1 MFFKNKLERLL
12 ERICVIV
19 LCVITA
25 VMAIPVKSM
34 TAAGPASVVLEI
46 LHEEDTVNVKFE
58 MVSNPGIAGM
68 SFKLCYDSSLLSI
81 VSVDETLD
89 SFKSSIINPDGDG
102 FVGYAYAQAKDCKDT
117 GTVFSIT
124 FKINREN
131 EKELTYESVYID
143 EFDTCDSNLE
153 DVNTDI
159 KVQFS
164 DKNAQ
169 NIQNKQNL
177 QNTPEEQAGVKGQ
190 SDSINKSDSMDK
202 SDSKNNETLKDTNS
216 DGGKNENISKD
227 INGTEENSVSLIE
240 VNSSDTVKS
249 TNIVIVIVIAGFLSL
264 CLIATTVLVSTGN
277 AFASDANV
285 GELAVT
291 SAQGSEGDTVKVT
304 VSYNNNQGTSG
315 FEFRMYYDPDVLELV
330 KTTLSED
337 VFIEDVVILG
347 DKNANEKM
355 TNFVSYAVAMAKE
368 NKKSGELYT
377 VEFKIKDGVAIGK
390 HTAVTES

>member
-25 VMAIPVKSM
+25 VMAIPVKSV
-34 TAAGPASVVLEI
+34 TAAGSASVVLEI
-46 LHEEDTVNVKFE
+46 LHEGDTVNVRLE

-159 KVQFS
+159 KVQFL

-202 SDSKNNETLKDTNS
+202 SDSKN
-216 DGGKNENISKD
+216 

-249 TNIVIVIVIAGFLSL
+249 TNVIIVIVIA
-264 CLIATTVLVSTGN
+264 V
-277 AFASDANV
+277 
-285 GELAVT
+285 
-291 SAQGSEGDTVKVT
+291 
-304 VSYNNNQGTSG
+304 
-315 FEFRMYYDPDVLELV
+315 
-330 KTTLSED
+330 
-337 VFIEDVVILG
+337 VVI
-347 DKNANEKM
+347 AI
-355 TNFVSYAVAMAKE
+355 MALLLLIK
-368 NKKSGELYT
+368 KKSGKT
-377 VEFKIKDGVAIGK
+377 GGVK
-390 HTAVTES
+390 K

>member
-25 VMAIPVKSM
+25 VMAIPVKSV

-46 LHEEDTVNVKFE
+46 LHEGDTVNVKLE

-169 NIQNKQNL
+169 NIQNKQNI

-202 SDSKNNETLKDTNS
+202 SDSKN
-216 DGGKNENISKD
+216 

-249 TNIVIVIVIAGFLSL
+249 TNVIIVNVIA
-264 CLIATTVLVSTGN
+264 V
-277 AFASDANV
+277 
-285 GELAVT
+285 
-291 SAQGSEGDTVKVT
+291 
-304 VSYNNNQGTSG
+304 
-315 FEFRMYYDPDVLELV
+315 
-330 KTTLSED
+330 
-337 VFIEDVVILG
+337 VVI
-347 DKNANEKM
+347 AI
-355 TNFVSYAVAMAKE
+355 VALLLLIK
-368 NKKSGELYT
+368 KKSG
-377 VEFKIKDGVAIGK
+377 KNRR
-390 HTAVTES
+390 S

>member
-1 MFFKNKLERLL
+1 
-12 ERICVIV
+12 
-19 LCVITA
+19 
-25 VMAIPVKSM
+25 
-34 TAAGPASVVLEI
+34 
-46 LHEEDTVNVKFE
+46 

-143 EFDTCDSNLE
+143 EFDACDLE

-202 SDSKNNETLKDTNS
+202 SDSKN
-216 DGGKNENISKD
+216 
-227 INGTEENSVSLIE
+227 INGTEENLGSLTE

-249 TNIVIVIVIAGFLSL
+249 TNVIIVNVIA
-264 CLIATTVLVSTGN
+264 V
-277 AFASDANV
+277 
-285 GELAVT
+285 
-291 SAQGSEGDTVKVT
+291 
-304 VSYNNNQGTSG
+304 
-315 FEFRMYYDPDVLELV
+315 
-330 KTTLSED
+330 
-337 VFIEDVVILG
+337 VVI
-347 DKNANEKM
+347 AI
-355 TNFVSYAVAMAKE
+355 VALLLLIK
-368 NKKSGELYT
+368 KKSG
-377 VEFKIKDGVAIGK
+377 KNRR
-390 HTAVTES
+390 S

>member
-1 MFFKNKLERLL
+1 MFLKNKLERLL

-25 VMAIPVKSM
+25 VMAIPVKSV
-34 TAAGPASVVLEI
+34 TAAGSASVVLEI

-102 FVGYAYAQAKDCKDT
+102 FVGYAYAQAKNCKDT

-143 EFDTCDSNLE
+143 EFDACDSNLE

-159 KVQFS
+159 KVQFL

-202 SDSKNNETLKDTNS
+202 SDSKN
-216 DGGKNENISKD
+216 

-249 TNIVIVIVIAGFLSL
+249 TNVIIVIVIA
-264 CLIATTVLVSTGN
+264 V
-277 AFASDANV
+277 
-285 GELAVT
+285 
-291 SAQGSEGDTVKVT
+291 
-304 VSYNNNQGTSG
+304 
-315 FEFRMYYDPDVLELV
+315 
-330 KTTLSED
+330 
-337 VFIEDVVILG
+337 VVI
-347 DKNANEKM
+347 AI
-355 TNFVSYAVAMAKE
+355 VALLLLIK
-368 NKKSGELYT
+368 KKSGKT
-377 VEFKIKDGVAIGK
+377 GGVK
-390 HTAVTES
+390 K

>member
-1 MFFKNKLERLL
+1 
-12 ERICVIV
+12 
-19 LCVITA
+19 
-25 VMAIPVKSM
+25 
-34 TAAGPASVVLEI
+34 
-46 LHEEDTVNVKFE
+46 
-58 MVSNPGIAGM
+58 MVSNPGI
-68 SFKLCYDSSLLSI
+68 
-81 VSVDETLD
+81 
-89 SFKSSIINPDGDG
+89 
-102 FVGYAYAQAKDCKDT
+102 VGYAYAQAKDCKDA

-202 SDSKNNETLKDTNS
+202 SDSKNNETLKDMNS
-216 DGGKNENISKD
+216 NSGKHESISED

-240 VNSSDTVKS
+240 VNSDTVKS
-249 TNIVIVIVIAGFLSL
+249 TNIVIVIAAFLSL
-264 CLIATTVLVSTGN
+264 CLIATTVIVSIGN
-277 AFASDANV
+277 AFAGDANV
-285 GELAVT
+285 GELTVT
-291 SAQGSEGDTVKVT
+291 SAQGCEGDTVKVM

-330 KTTLSED
+330 KITLSED

-377 VEFKIKDGVAIGK
+377 VEFKIKDGAAIGK
-390 HTAVTES
+390 YTAVTES

>member
-25 VMAIPVKSM
+25 VMAIPVKSV

-102 FVGYAYAQAKDCKDT
+102 FVGYAYAQAKNCKDT

-143 EFDTCDSNLE
+143 EFDACDSNLE

-159 KVQFS
+159 KVQFL

-202 SDSKNNETLKDTNS
+202 SDSKN
-216 DGGKNENISKD
+216 

-249 TNIVIVIVIAGFLSL
+249 TNVIIVIVIA
-264 CLIATTVLVSTGN
+264 V
-277 AFASDANV
+277 
-285 GELAVT
+285 
-291 SAQGSEGDTVKVT
+291 
-304 VSYNNNQGTSG
+304 
-315 FEFRMYYDPDVLELV
+315 
-330 KTTLSED
+330 
-337 VFIEDVVILG
+337 VVI
-347 DKNANEKM
+347 AI
-355 TNFVSYAVAMAKE
+355 MALLLLIK
-368 NKKSGELYT
+368 KKSGKT
-377 VEFKIKDGVAIGK
+377 GGVK
-390 HTAVTES
+390 K

>member
-25 VMAIPVKSM
+25 VMAIPVKSV

-102 FVGYAYAQAKDCKDT
+102 FVGYAYAQAKNCKDT

-143 EFDTCDSNLE
+143 EFDACDSNLE

-159 KVQFS
+159 KVQFL

-169 NIQNKQNL
+169 NIQNKQNI

-202 SDSKNNETLKDTNS
+202 SDSKN
-216 DGGKNENISKD
+216 

-249 TNIVIVIVIAGFLSL
+249 TNVIIVIVIA
-264 CLIATTVLVSTGN
+264 V
-277 AFASDANV
+277 
-285 GELAVT
+285 
-291 SAQGSEGDTVKVT
+291 
-304 VSYNNNQGTSG
+304 
-315 FEFRMYYDPDVLELV
+315 
-330 KTTLSED
+330 
-337 VFIEDVVILG
+337 VVI
-347 DKNANEKM
+347 AI
-355 TNFVSYAVAMAKE
+355 MALLLLIK
-368 NKKSGELYT
+368 KKSGKT
-377 VEFKIKDGVAIGK
+377 GGVK
-390 HTAVTES
+390 K

>member
-25 VMAIPVKSM
+25 VMAIPVKSV
-34 TAAGPASVVLEI
+34 TAAGSASVVLEI
-46 LHEEDTVNVKFE
+46 LHEGDTVNVKLE

-227 INGTEENSVSLIE
+227 INGTEENLGSLTE
-240 VNSSDTVKS
+240 GNSSDMVKS
-249 TNIVIVIVIAGFLSL
+249 TNTAAVITAVVVIAVAVLLFL
-264 CLIATTVLVSTGN
+264 I
-277 AFASDANV
+277 
-285 GELAVT
+285 
-291 SAQGSEGDTVKVT
+291 K
-304 VSYNNNQGTSG
+304 
-315 FEFRMYYDPDVLELV
+315 
-330 KTTLSED
+330 
-337 VFIEDVVILG
+337 
-347 DKNANEKM
+347 
-355 TNFVSYAVAMAKE
+355 
-368 NKKSGELYT
+368 KKSGKT
-377 VEFKIKDGVAIGK
+377 GGVK
-390 HTAVTES
+390 K

>member
-1 MFFKNKLERLL
+1 
-12 ERICVIV
+12 
-19 LCVITA
+19 
-25 VMAIPVKSM
+25 MAIPVKSV

-102 FVGYAYAQAKDCKDT
+102 FVGYAYAQAKNCKDT

-143 EFDTCDSNLE
+143 EFDACDSNLE

-159 KVQFS
+159 KVQFL

-202 SDSKNNETLKDTNS
+202 SDSKN
-216 DGGKNENISKD
+216 

-249 TNIVIVIVIAGFLSL
+249 TNVIIVIVIA
-264 CLIATTVLVSTGN
+264 V
-277 AFASDANV
+277 
-285 GELAVT
+285 
-291 SAQGSEGDTVKVT
+291 
-304 VSYNNNQGTSG
+304 
-315 FEFRMYYDPDVLELV
+315 
-330 KTTLSED
+330 
-337 VFIEDVVILG
+337 VVI
-347 DKNANEKM
+347 AI
-355 TNFVSYAVAMAKE
+355 MALLLLIK
-368 NKKSGELYT
+368 KKSGKT
-377 VEFKIKDGVAIGK
+377 GGVK
-390 HTAVTES
+390 K